1 MSTLLR
7 RRCTAI
13 WVIHSQTH
21 QHAASSA
28 HLKCQRCVA
37 YQISS
42 HRAMHAWVIDN
53 LVNCPGPFFRRQN
66 GSLIFSE
73 MGIELH
79 QTVQGQ
85 SFNVIAFQTCWSFL
99 NAGDSKSRWGRSGA
113 KWRHGWLQIPS
124 ISSTGDGGR
133 ATLTKNTPRQSGS
146 HGRIDWLIDW
156 LRLNVPPN
164 TL

>member
-99 NAGDSKSRWGRSGA
+99 NAGDSVTVRQKRS
-113 KWRHGWLQIPS
+113 KM
-124 ISSTGDGGR
+124 
-133 ATLTKNTPRQSGS
+133 TPRLTANTEHLIDGWRRPSDTYEE
-146 HGRIDWLIDW
+146 HAKTVWLTREDWLIDW
-156 LRLNVPPN
+156 
-164 TL
+164 